1 MCRTAVPCSQLDRGS
16 TSRSSGC
23 KRSDWVTMSAAI
35 GGRLSAI
42 ERGVSRARA
51 MTDDAGLRSM
61 PMQLTPRAAA
71 TAVVV
76 PEPFHGSKTD

>member
-1 MCRTAVPCSQLDRGS
+1 MCRTVASCSQPDRGS

-23 KRSDWVTMSAAI
+23 KRSDWLTMSAAI

-42 ERGVSRARA
+42 ERGVRRARA
-51 MTDDAGLRSM
+51 TTDDAGLRSM
-61 PMQLTPRAAA
+61 PKQLNPRAAA

-76 PEPFHGSKTD
+76 PEPFHGSRTD